1 MSLVLAKPN
10 IKNVFISTEKI
21 NTANL
26 KRVIRYLK
34 PSNSKRFLINNVE
47 GGNITSNFNIFLM
60 KKIILKITRLMV
72 LLKM

>member
-26 KRVIRYLK
+26 KRVIRYLN
-34 PSNSKRFLINNVE
+34 PQ
-47 GGNITSNFNIFLM
+47 
-60 KKIILKITRLMV
+60 ILKD
-72 LLKM
+72 LLIM

>member
-26 KRVIRYLK
+26 KSYKIFKTLK
-34 PSNSKRFLINNVE
+34 F
-47 GGNITSNFNIFLM
+47 
-60 KKIILKITRLMV
+60 
-72 LLKM
+72 